1 MFASWY
7 EIEEQSMK
15 DTADK
20 MNETKSNL
28 KLDFV
33 AAASM
38 IRSFPL
44 IEFSCKLQINEIQCS
59 VHYVE
64 FFAN

>member
-1 MFASWY
+1 
-7 EIEEQSMK
+7 MK

-33 AAASM
+33 AAVSM
-38 IRSFPL
+38 IRSSPL

-59 VHYVE
+59 VHYVG
-64 FFAN
+64 FFVN